1 MSALAGF
8 VISRAGQFGQKLLE
22 TVGILPLLPIRGAC
36 DSIYI
41 FSRNE
46 EIDGAENSK
55 RGSDAAPFAR
65 DLDPVWAT
73 LCSTIGQLSSL

>member
-22 TVGILPLLPIRGAC
+22 TAGILPLLSIRGAC

-41 FSRNE
+41 FFQE
-46 EIDGAENSK
+46 
-55 RGSDAAPFAR
+55 
-65 DLDPVWAT
+65 
-73 LCSTIGQLSSL
+73 